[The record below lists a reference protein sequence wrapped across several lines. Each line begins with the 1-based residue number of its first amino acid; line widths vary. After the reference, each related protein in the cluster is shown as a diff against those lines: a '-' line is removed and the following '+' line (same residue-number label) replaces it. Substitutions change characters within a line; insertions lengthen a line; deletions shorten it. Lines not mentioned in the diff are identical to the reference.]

1 MIDVNQLTVRL
12 GHRLIFDNASVHIA
26 DNQKIGLVGNNGC
39 GKSTFFKCLL
49 NQLDTMDGEIILPA
63 NARIAYVE
71 QSIADTEM
79 SVVQYVLS
87 KDTELMSLRNQLNSV
102 SEIEKPEIMDRLK
115 LLDSDGAEG
124 RIAHILNGLG
134 FENDDFDKP
143 VKAFSGGWRMRLSL
157 AGALFQYSDIL
168 LLDEPTNHLDL
179 EATIWLEE
187 HLHKYKGTLILISHD
202 RMILNK
208 LCDRIMHIENHQLKL
223 YTGNFDTFEQTRHI
237 NRQQQMALAE
247 KLTAKRA
254 HMQAY
259 IDRFRYKASKAK
271 QAQSRI
277 KMLEKMADIPIILQD
292 ETDCFSF
299 PKPERLAPPL
309 ITLDDVSAG
318 YEDKTVL
325 RKLSLSV
332 GINERI
338 VLLGKNGNGKS
349 TFAKLLTGKIKPQ
362 NGHIHRLS
370 GLKIGYFAQH
380 QEEELPLDETPLDFF
395 TPLMSAEKPVQIRSY
410 LARFG
415 IDAEKAV
422 TKIRLLSGGEKARL
436 IFAQIALEKPALLI
450 LDEPTNHLDMKGRE
464 ALLSALNDFEG
475 SVILITHDFHL
486 IELFADDL
494 WLIDKERCLPF
505 SGDLSDYRAF
515 LLKQNTSV
523 NPIKENVK
531 QIKKN
536 EGTEKRISAVQSR
549 QIKAKIGQ
557 LEREM
562 DKLTQQKENC
572 HQLFETPLNGM
583 EIREIQ
589 NRLKEIENK
598 LADIEYQWLEL
609 SEQLV

>member
-87 KDTELMSLRNQLNSV
+87 KDTELISLRNQLNSV

-254 HMQAY
+254 HMQA
-259 IDRFRYKASKAK
+259 
-271 QAQSRI
+271 
-277 KMLEKMADIPIILQD
+277 
-292 ETDCFSF
+292 
-299 PKPERLAPPL
+299 
-309 ITLDDVSAG
+309 
-318 YEDKTVL
+318 
-325 RKLSLSV
+325 
-332 GINERI
+332 
-338 VLLGKNGNGKS
+338 
-349 TFAKLLTGKIKPQ
+349 
-362 NGHIHRLS
+362 
-370 GLKIGYFAQH
+370 
-380 QEEELPLDETPLDFF
+380 
-395 TPLMSAEKPVQIRSY
+395 
-410 LARFG
+410 
-415 IDAEKAV
+415 
-422 TKIRLLSGGEKARL
+422 
-436 IFAQIALEKPALLI
+436 
-450 LDEPTNHLDMKGRE
+450 
-464 ALLSALNDFEG
+464 
-475 SVILITHDFHL
+475 
-486 IELFADDL
+486 
-494 WLIDKERCLPF
+494 
-505 SGDLSDYRAF
+505 
-515 LLKQNTSV
+515 
-523 NPIKENVK
+523 
-531 QIKKN
+531 
-536 EGTEKRISAVQSR
+536 
-549 QIKAKIGQ
+549 
-557 LEREM
+557 
-562 DKLTQQKENC
+562 
-572 HQLFETPLNGM
+572 
-583 EIREIQ
+583 
-589 NRLKEIENK
+589 
-598 LADIEYQWLEL
+598 
-609 SEQLV
+609 